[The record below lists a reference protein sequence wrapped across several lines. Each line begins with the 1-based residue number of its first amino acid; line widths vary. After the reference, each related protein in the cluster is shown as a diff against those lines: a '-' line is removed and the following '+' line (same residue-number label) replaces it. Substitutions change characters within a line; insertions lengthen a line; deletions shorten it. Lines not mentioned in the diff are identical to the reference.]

1 MVHIFFCV
9 SQDGP
14 NLQQGFFQKLAFSNI
29 FDGGFPD
36 ICNYHLEHEL
46 IFRPFDG
53 FFERKW
59 ISGSIRIQ
67 QFIYMQQ
74 PAWLPTQRLGGYW
87 GKYAWIAVVHICLPS
102 VLLVLPM
109 YNEECI
115 YIYIIHIPVSM
126 YIYIYIFLMS
136 YIYKVHYID
145 YMLTNNVS
153 YNISLHFLQQ
163 EGSCVGCV
171 GVMDGQCL
179 RDDLWYAC
187 GIIPVACCVYNQT
200 CCHYCNSKGRL
211 VHMGV
216 S

>member
-67 QFIYMQQ
+67 QFIYAATCVTPY
-74 PAWLPTQRLGGYW
+74 PATWRLLGEVCLNCCSSHLFTQCILG
-87 GKYAWIAVVHICLPS
+87 IAYV
-102 VLLVLPM
+102 
-109 YNEECI
+109 
-115 YIYIIHIPVSM
+115 
-126 YIYIYIFLMS
+126 
-136 YIYKVHYID
+136 
-145 YMLTNNVS
+145 
-153 YNISLHFLQQ
+153 
-163 EGSCVGCV
+163 
-171 GVMDGQCL
+171 
-179 RDDLWYAC
+179 
-187 GIIPVACCVYNQT
+187 
-200 CCHYCNSKGRL
+200 
-211 VHMGV
+211 
-216 S
+216 